1 MNEKSPVLMMATNRM
16 IIDLQDQN
24 DHIVALSLSTLGEL
38 STEDMCR
45 ALANEVAKV
54 LYFTYLNK
62 RS

>member
-1 MNEKSPVLMMATNRM
+1 MMATNRM